1 MKNRIL
7 PVVIAI
13 SSIVSGCGIYT
24 FRDVSI
30 PADVKTVRIAFI
42 ENKAR
47 YINPQL
53 SPQLTDAFQ
62 QKVNNYTKLTRTNN
76 DEADYLINSYVSSY
90 NVSTS
95 GISNGQTANNRLTV
109 GVHVTFIN
117 TKIPETKEFDI
128 SRDFEF
134 SATLSLPQAEAQLLP
149 DIIRNVSDEMFNRVF
164 SNW

>member
-1 MKNRIL
+1 MKTRL
-7 PVVIAI
+7 HFFAFFSCIAL
-13 SSIVSGCGIYT
+13 SACGVYT

-30 PADVKTVRIAFI
+30 PADVKTIRIAFI

-76 DEADYLINSYVSSY
+76 EEADFVVNSYVSSY

-109 GVHVTFIN
+109 GVHITFIN

-134 SATLSLPQAEAQLLP
+134 SAALALQQAEAQLLP
-149 DIIRNVSDEMFNRVF
+149 DIIRNVSDEMFNRIF

>member
-1 MKNRIL
+1 MRLGIL
-7 PVVIAI
+7 LVAAVLMLFY
-13 SSIVSGCGIYT
+13 SCGIYT
-24 FRDVSI
+24 FRDVSV
-30 PADVKTVRIAFI
+30 PADVKTIKIGFI
-42 ENKAR
+42 ENRAR

-62 QKVNNYTKLTRTNN
+62 QKVNNYTKLNRTN
-76 DEADYLINSYVSSY
+76 DEEADYVINSYVNSY
-90 NVSTS
+90 SVSTS

-117 TKIPETKEFDI
+117 NRIPETKEFDI

-134 SATLSLPQAEAQLLP
+134 SATQSLQQAEAILLTE
-149 DIIRNVSDEMFNRVF
+149 IIRNVSDEMFNRIF

>member
-1 MKNRIL
+1 MKN
-7 PVVIAI
+7 
-13 SSIVSGCGIYT
+13 SIVFLALYCSIAWSACGIYT

-30 PADVKTVRIAFI
+30 PVDIKTVKIGFI

-76 DEADYLINSYVSSY
+76 DEADYLINSYISNY

-95 GISNGQTANNRLTV
+95 GISNGQTANNRLSV
-109 GVHVTFIN
+109 GVHITFTN
-117 TKIPETKEFDI
+117 TKIPETKEFDV